1 MEIGVERGK
10 PPFEENDANSEAFS
24 ARRKFLLTKVF

>member
-10 PPFEENDANSEAFS
+10 PPFEENGANSEAFPS
-24 ARRKFLLTKVF
+24 AESSC

>member
-10 PPFEENDANSEAFS
+10 PPFEEKGAISGAFDV
-24 ARRKFLLTKVF
+24 AEYPC